1 MEDTGNPDGI
11 RSIPEPTL
19 RRLPV
24 YYQYMKHHMAD
35 IPYVSCTQIAEALRL
50 KPIQVRKDLEI
61 AGAIGKP
68 RLGYPAEELIDIL
81 EQFLG
86 YRRVD
91 DAFLIGAGHLGL
103 ALLGY
108 QGFKERGLNIVAA
121 FDSDPEKV
129 GKRAHGKEILHID
142 RFEKLVERMK
152 IPIGILTVPA
162 QEAQKTADLMVRSG
176 IKAIWNF
183 APVHIHVPEDII
195 VQHENLASSLVVLSK
210 KLSVKLSHK
219 EEA

>member
-1 MEDTGNPDGI
+1 
-11 RSIPEPTL
+11 
-19 RRLPV
+19 V
-24 YYQYMKHHMAD
+24 A
-35 IPYVSCTQIAEALRL
+35 
-50 KPIQVRKDLEI
+50 
-61 AGAIGKP
+61 
-68 RLGYPAEELIDIL
+68 ELIDIL

-108 QGFKERGLNIVAA
+108 EGFKERGLNIVAA
-121 FDSDPEKV
+121 FDTDPDKI
-129 GKRAHGKEILHID
+129 GKRFHGKEILHID
-142 RFEKLVERMK
+142 KFTKLVERMK

-162 QEAQKTADLMVRSG
+162 HEAQKITDMMVNAG
-176 IKAIWNF
+176 IKAIWSF
-183 APVHIHVPEDII
+183 APVHIHVPPDVI

-210 KLSVKLSHK
+210 KLTTKLAHK

>member
-1 MEDTGNPDGI
+1 MTRGQEGI

-24 YYQYMKHHMAD
+24 YYQYVKNHKAHEAH
-35 IPYVSCTQIAEALRL
+35 VSCTQIAEALNQ

-68 RLGYPAEELIDIL
+68 RLGYPVDELIDIL

-108 QGFKERGLNIVAA
+108 EGFKERGLNIVAA
-121 FDSDPEKV
+121 FDTDPEKV
-129 GKRAHGKEILHID
+129 GKRFHGKEILHID
-142 RFEKLVERMK
+142 KFAKLVERMK

-162 QEAQKTADLMVRSG
+162 HEAQKIADMMVASG

-183 APVHIHVPEDII
+183 APVHIHVPEEII

-210 KLSVKLSHK
+210 KLAMKLEHK

>member
-1 MEDTGNPDGI
+1 MTKGQEGI
-11 RSIPEPTL
+11 HSIPEPTL

-24 YYQYMKHHMAD
+24 YYQYVKNHRAD
-35 IPYVSCTQIAEALRL
+35 ENHISCTQIAEALGQ

-68 RLGYPAEELIDIL
+68 RLGYPVTELIDIL

-108 QGFKERGLNIVAA
+108 EGFKERGLNIVAA
-121 FDSDPEKV
+121 FDTDPEKV
-129 GKRAHGKEILHID
+129 GKRFHGKEILHVD
-142 RFEKLVERMK
+142 KFATLVERMR

-162 QEAQKTADLMVRSG
+162 HEAQKIADMMVEAG
-176 IKAIWNF
+176 IKAIWSF
-183 APVHIHVPEDII
+183 APVHIHVPPDII
-195 VQHENLASSLVVLSK
+195 VLHENLASSLVVLSK
-210 KLSVKLSHK
+210 KLTIKLAHK

>member
-1 MEDTGNPDGI
+1 MSTTGHTEGI

-24 YYQYMKHHMAD
+24 YYQYVKNHRAQEAH
-35 IPYVSCTQIAEALRL
+35 VSCTQIAEALSQ

-68 RLGYPAEELIDIL
+68 RLGYPVAELVDIL
-81 EQFLG
+81 ETFLG

-91 DAFLIGAGHLGL
+91 DAFLVGAGHLGL

-108 QGFKERGLNIVAA
+108 EGFKERGLNIVAA

-129 GKRAHGKEILHID
+129 GHRAHGKEILPIGKL
-142 RFEKLVERMK
+142 EKLVERMK

-162 QEAQKTADLMVRSG
+162 PEAQRVADLMVGAG

-210 KLSVKLSHK
+210 KLTAKHK

>member
-1 MEDTGNPDGI
+1 MAKSQDGI
-11 RSIPEPTL
+11 QSIPEPTL

-24 YYQYMKHHMAD
+24 YYQYVKNHKAD
-35 IPYVSCTQIAEALRL
+35 EVHVSCTQIAQALNQ

-68 RLGYPAEELIDIL
+68 RLGYPVADLVDIL

-108 QGFKERGLNIVAA
+108 EGFKERGLNIAAA
-121 FDSDPEKV
+121 FDSDPHKIGE
-129 GKRAHGKEILHID
+129 RFHGKEILHID
-142 RFEKLVERMK
+142 TFTKLVERMK

-162 QEAQKTADLMVRSG
+162 QEAQKIADMMVKAG

-210 KLSVKLSHK
+210 KLSAQLEHRI

>member
-1 MEDTGNPDGI
+1 MRTDHDGI
-11 RSIPEPTL
+11 HSIPEPTL

-24 YYQYMKHHMAD
+24 YYQYVKNHRAND
-35 IPYVSCTQIAEALRL
+35 AYVSCTQIADALNQ
-50 KPIQVRKDLEI
+50 KPIQVRKDLEV

-68 RLGYPAEELIDIL
+68 KVGYSVGELIDIL

-91 DAFLIGAGHLGL
+91 DAFLVGAGHLGL

-108 QGFKERGLNIVAA
+108 EGFRERGLNIVAA
-121 FDSDPEKV
+121 FDLDPEKV
-129 GKRAHGKEILHID
+129 GTRAHGKEILHID
-142 RFEKLVERMK
+142 KFKKLVERMQ

-162 QEAQKTADLMVRSG
+162 SFAQDIADLMVASG

-183 APVHIHVPEDII
+183 APVHIHVPEPII
-195 VQHENLASSLVVLSK
+195 VQHENLASSLVILSK
-210 KLSVKLSHK
+210 KLMMQLEHK
-219 EEA
+219 IEEA

>member
-1 MEDTGNPDGI
+1 MNRGQDDI
-11 RSIPEPTL
+11 QSIPEPTL

-24 YYQYMKHHMAD
+24 YYQYVKNHRAGEAH
-35 IPYVSCTQIAEALRL
+35 ISCTQIAEALGQ

-68 RLGYPAEELIDIL
+68 RLGYPVGELIDIL

-108 QGFKERGLNIVAA
+108 GGFKERGLNIVAA
-121 FDSDPEKV
+121 FDTDPEKV
-129 GKRAHGKEILHID
+129 GKRFHGKEILHINK
-142 RFEKLVERMK
+142 FEKLVERMK

-162 QEAQKTADLMVRSG
+162 HEAQRIADLMVRAG

-183 APVHIHVPEDII
+183 APVHIHVPEEII

-210 KLSVKLSHK
+210 KLTIKLAHK

>member
-1 MEDTGNPDGI
+1 MRKGQEGI
-11 RSIPEPTL
+11 QSVPEPTL

-24 YYQYMKHHMAD
+24 YYQYVKNQRAEKTH
-35 IPYVSCTQIAEALRL
+35 ISCTQIAEALGQ

-61 AGAIGKP
+61 TGAIGKP
-68 RLGYPAEELIDIL
+68 RLGYPVTDLINNL

-91 DAFLIGAGHLGL
+91 NAFLIGAGHLGL

-108 QGFKERGLNIVAA
+108 EGFKEKGLNIVAA
-121 FDSDPEKV
+121 FDTDLQKV
-129 GKRAHGKEILHID
+129 GKRFHGKEILHID
-142 RFEKLVERMK
+142 KFTTLVKRMK

-162 QEAQKTADLMVRSG
+162 HEAQKTADMMVKAG
-176 IKAIWNF
+176 IKAIWSF
-183 APVHIHVPEDII
+183 VPVHIHVPEEII
-195 VQHENLASSLVVLSK
+195 VLHENLGSSLVVLSN
-210 KLSVKLSHK
+210 KLTMKLAHK

>member
-1 MEDTGNPDGI
+1 MRATDHTEGI
-11 RSIPEPTL
+11 QSIPEPTL

-24 YYQYMKHHMAD
+24 YYQYVKNHMSQETY
-35 IPYVSCTQIAEALRL
+35 ISGTQIAEALGQ

-68 RLGYPAEELIDIL
+68 RLGYPVAELIDNL

-108 QGFKERGLNIVAA
+108 EGFKQRGLNIVAA
-121 FDSDPEKV
+121 FDADPEKV
-129 GKRAHGKEILHID
+129 GKRFHDKDILHID
-142 RFEKLVERMK
+142 KFATLVERMK

-162 QEAQKTADLMVRSG
+162 HEAQKIADIMTKAG

-183 APVHIHVPEDII
+183 APVHIHVPPDVI

-210 KLSVKLSHK
+210 KLTMKLTHK